1 MLEEGLSM
9 AGCKAIRI
17 VTKNKQETRII
28 DGIRTL
34 LNLSEED
41 FNTVINKLSDKGNII
56 HTDFQ
61 FNYFG
66 ELDEMH
72 KKELRHS

>member
-1 MLEEGLSM
+1 M
-9 AGCKAIRI
+9 AGYKAISI
-17 VTKNKQETRII
+17 VTKNKQETRLI

-41 FNTVINKLSDKGNII
+41 FNTVINKLSDKREII
-56 HTDFQ
+56 STDFQ

-66 ELDEMH
+66 ELDEMR
-72 KKELRHS
+72 KELRGS